1 MFRHAIVRPPA
12 PNFADG
18 LTTVDLGRPD
28 VAKALAQHDAYCRA
42 LEESGLA
49 LTRLPADPHFP
60 DSTFVEDTAVITVRG
75 SAILTRPGAPSRS
88 GEVVAIEEAL
98 ASRFPRL
105 LRIEA
110 PGTVD
115 GGDIDEAGEHF
126 FIGVSRRTN
135 EEGAR
140 QLARLLAADGYT
152 SSLYDI
158 RGVDEILHLKSGI
171 AWLGGRHWS
180 SSTRSPRIPRSP
192 AGTSSASR
200 GARSTP
206 PTASWSTIPSSLR
219 RASRFWSA
227 RCASAAIASPC
238 SRCRSSR
245 RWTADSPA
253 SRFGSDAGGRN
264 PYVRPARAERG
275 AGVPGSLGDQAGLPA
290 EKRSNSST
298 SVRLPIA
305 SGILACRL
313 SGTTSRTFPSPVE
326 ARPPACST
334 TSASG

>member
-171 AWLGGRHWS
+171 AWLGGKTVVVIDALASHPAFAGWDLIRV
-180 SSTRSPRIPRSP
+180 PRGEEYAANCILVDDSVFFAEGFPLLER
-192 AGTSSASR
+192 ALRER
-200 GARSTP
+200 GYRLTVLPMSEFQKMDGGL
-206 PTASWSTIPSSLR
+206 SCLSLR
-219 RASRFWSA
+219 F
-227 RCASAAIASPC
+227 
-238 SRCRSSR
+238 
-245 RWTADSPA
+245 
-253 SRFGSDAGGRN
+253 
-264 PYVRPARAERG
+264 
-275 AGVPGSLGDQAGLPA
+275 
-290 EKRSNSST
+290 
-298 SVRLPIA
+298 
-305 SGILACRL
+305 
-313 SGTTSRTFPSPVE
+313 
-326 ARPPACST
+326 
-334 TSASG
+334 